1 MGMFCLMMNG
11 QDSWGC
17 VWWGSSYLDRSVFGF
32 LWCISVGILAFLL
45 HFGFVSQWK
54 YLKI

>member
-17 VWWGSSYLDRSVFGF
+17 VWWGSSYSDRSVFAF

-45 HFGFVSQWK
+45 HFGIVSQWK